1 MALRLTI
8 VETGDPST
16 EHVRTFAQQR
26 VLVGRARSCDVC
38 LPDMAVSTHHAEIR
52 LQGTDYAA
60 SDLGSLNGTTVN
72 GRPLVA
78 HRPRVLRNGDVVQV
92 AGFGILFRLG
102 VATGPAERRDESLR
116 QAREL
121 MGAILARTGKE
132 SVVRALVAVSGPGR
146 ASRFELPPPP
156 AKVVVGRASSCGIRL
171 DDPDVSREHAEI
183 VVGTEGVLVRDL
195 KSRNGVVMGKE
206 RVDAALLE
214 PGSSF
219 SVGSTTLALE
229 HPSDQG
235 LAAIFEAPEEETSSF
250 ALRPAD
256 LERED
261 AAALAAPAP
270 RVLPPTGPADPLVDP
285 SPPPGPRTT
294 AEIPAPPVEHG
305 GDLGLI
311 AVGVIVVVAAV
322 LALVYLFS

>member
-8 VETGDPST
+8 VEAGDPST

-26 VLVGRARSCDVC
+26 LLVGRARSCDVC

-52 LQGTDYAA
+52 LQGTDYAV

-78 HRPRVLRNGDVVQV
+78 HRPRVLRNGDLVQV
-92 AGFGILFRLG
+92 PRFEIRFRLG
-102 VATGPAERRDESLR
+102 VSAGPAERRDESLR

-121 MGAILARTGKE
+121 MGVILSRTGKE
-132 SVVRALVAVSGPGR
+132 SAVRALVALSGPGR
-146 ASRFELPPPP
+146 ASRFELPLPP
-156 AKVVVGRASSCGIRL
+156 ARVLVGRASTCGIQL

-183 VVGTEGVLVRDL
+183 VIGTEGVLVRDL
-195 KSRNGVVMGKE
+195 KSRNGVIMGGE

-214 PGSSF
+214 AGSSF
-219 SVGSTTLALE
+219 LIGGTTLALE
-229 HPSDQG
+229 HPSDQS

-250 ALRPAD
+250 TLRPREPD
-256 LERED
+256 QED
-261 AAALAAPAP
+261 ASAPAAPAP
-270 RVLPPTGPADPLVDP
+270 QAPPPIGPADPLVDP
-285 SPPPGPRTT
+285 SPPQGPRTT
-294 AEIPAPPVEHG
+294 AEIPVPPAEHG
-305 GDLGLI
+305 SDLGLI
-311 AVGVIVVVAAV
+311 VVGVIVVVAAV